1 MFFFYKDLLEHAPPL
16 INIPHRSNMLQQTLE
31 DIIEKQENEILRLRD
46 ELERDKCRCLIAI
59 HELELKLEGQ
69 LKKYI
74 F

>member
-1 MFFFYKDLLEHAPPL
+1 
-16 INIPHRSNMLQQTLE
+16 MLQQTLE
-31 DIIEKQENEILRLRD
+31 DIIEKQENEIHRLRD

-69 LKKYI
+69 LKKYELQQTNSMKKYI